1 MRIIVAMDLLNG
13 KCVRLTRGDFST
25 SRIYNEDPL
34 EVARQVEEHGIR
46 YLHIV
51 DLDGARE
58 KRPVN
63 HKIIGMIASKTSL
76 RIDFGGGIRS
86 YEDLRR
92 VFDYGAGQVT
102 CGSVAL
108 KNSELFLEWLS
119 EFGSEKI
126 ILGADCK
133 GRKIATE
140 GWMDE
145 SGTDVIEF
153 VDYYRQKGIIYTI
166 CTDIEK
172 DGMLEGPSFD
182 LYSDILRLEG
192 IKLIASGGIS
202 SVKDIEIL
210 SETGC
215 EGAIIGKALY
225 EGVIT
230 LKELKKLC

>member
-1 MRIIVAMDLLNG
+1 MKIIVAIDIMNG

-34 EVARQVEEHGIR
+34 EVAKQVEDHGIG

-51 DLDGARE
+51 DLDGARK

-63 HKIIGMIASKTSL
+63 HKIISMIASNTSL
-76 RIDFGGGIRS
+76 SIDFGGGIRS
-86 YEDLRR
+86 YEDIKCA
-92 VFDYGAGQVT
+92 FDYGAGQVT

-108 KNSELFLEWLS
+108 KNSELFLEWLN

-133 GRKIATE
+133 GRKVATE

-153 VDYYRQKGIIYTI
+153 IDFYRQKGVVYTI

-172 DGMLEGPSFD
+172 DGMLQGPSVD

-210 SETGC
+210 SKTGC

>member
-1 MRIIVAMDLLNG
+1 MRIIVALDIMNG

-34 EVARQVEEHGIR
+34 EVARQVEDHGIS
-46 YLHIV
+46 YLHVV

-63 HKIIGMIASKTSL
+63 YKIIGKIASKTSL
-76 RIDFGGGIRS
+76 SIDFGGGIRS
-86 YEDLRR
+86 HEDLKCA
-92 VFDYGAGQVT
+92 FDYGAAQVT
-102 CGSVAL
+102 CGSIAL
-108 KNSELFLEWLS
+108 KNSELFLEWLN
-119 EFGSEKI
+119 EFGSKKI

-145 SGTDVIEF
+145 SGIDVIEF
-153 VDYYRQKGIIYTI
+153 INDYRQKGVEYTI

-172 DGMLEGPSFD
+172 DGMLQGPSVD
-182 LYSDILRLEG
+182 LYRDILTVEG

-202 SVKDIEIL
+202 SVKDVETL
-210 SETGC
+210 SRTGC
-215 EGAIIGKALY
+215 DGAIIGKALY
-225 EGVIT
+225 EGIIT